1 MSFHPNDVARRSRA
15 ASILLAAAFVLLGS
29 AFYRAQ
35 VLHHSEF
42 QMQSEENRLREVPL
56 PAPRGI
62 IYDRNGKVI
71 AENLPGYTVSILAP
85 HADSLRSALQRLR
98 EVIAL
103 SDDDIET
110 VVKRFNRAP
119 NRPAVILADAKF
131 QEVSVLEEHRTEF
144 PTVIIQSAP
153 KRWYPDST
161 AVAPFIGYTG
171 EVSEAELGSQRFKGY
186 KAGMRVGKRGLELQY
201 ENVLRGHEGY
211 RFVELD
217 ARGRVVREAGAAR
230 RDSLPE
236 SGASLYTNI
245 DLDLQR
251 YTASLFGDT
260 LQGAAVAIDPETG
273 GVLAIHSAPSYD
285 ANRFTG
291 GIPKSYW
298 DSLNTDPR
306 RPMYNKAI
314 QGRYAPGSTFKLATA
329 IAGLQD
335 TALHVTLDT
344 RMPVACTGGFTF
356 GNRYWRCWDKRGH
369 GNVNLAQAIEKS
381 CDVYFYQLGLQLQL
395 SRLLAGG
402 VQLKF
407 NERSG
412 IDLPSETRPEFP
424 YAEEYYRKKY
434 GRNYVRASSAINLS
448 IGQGENAQ
456 TVINMARFYTALA
469 NDGVMVKPTIAKQ
482 IPQRDTVYKLPPDEL
497 AGIRAALAGVVS
509 ERGTAAGAR
518 IAGVVIAGKTGTAQS
533 GNFDPVTGKELNH
546 AWFTG
551 YAPADKPRIVV
562 AVMLENVSFHGSVTA
577 LLASKMIAYYL
588 KRPTAAVQESITNG
602 G

>member
-15 ASILLAAAFVLLGS
+15 ASVLLAGAFVLLGS

-35 VLHHSEF
+35 VLHYTEF
-42 QMQSEENRLREVPL
+42 VAQSEENRLREVPL

-62 IYDRNGKVI
+62 IYDRNGKVN

-98 EVIAL
+98 EVITL
-103 SDDDIET
+103 TDDDIET
-110 VVKRFNRAP
+110 VVRRYNRAP

-161 AVAPFIGYTG
+161 VVAPVVGYTG
-171 EVSEAELGSQRFKGY
+171 EISEAELAAPRFKEGY
-186 KAGMRVGKRGLELQY
+186 KAGMRIGKRGLELQY
-201 ENVLRGHEGY
+201 ESVLRGHEGY
-211 RFVELD
+211 RFVEVD

-230 RDSLPE
+230 ADQLPE
-236 SGASLYTNI
+236 PGGNLYTNI
-245 DLDLQR
+245 DLELQR
-251 YTASLFGDT
+251 FTASLFGDS
-260 LQGAAVAIDPETG
+260 LQGGAVAIDPETG
-273 GVLAIHSAPSYD
+273 GVLAIVSAPSYD

-306 RPMYNKAI
+306 RPMYNKAV

-329 IAGLQD
+329 IAGLEQG
-335 TALHVTLDT
+335 LVTMDT
-344 RMPVACTGGFTF
+344 RMPVPCTGGFSY
-356 GNRYWRCWDKRGH
+356 GRGYWRCWEKRGH
-369 GNVNLAQAIEKS
+369 GNVNLTQAIEKS
-381 CDVYFYQLGLQLQL
+381 CDVFFYQLGMQLRL
-395 SRLLAGG
+395 KGLLAGG
-402 VQLKF
+402 VKLKF
-407 NERSG
+407 NEKTG
-412 IDLPSETRPEFP
+412 IDLPSETKSEFP
-424 YAEEYYRKKY
+424 YAEDYYRKKY
-434 GRNYVRASSAINLS
+434 GRNYVAASSAINLS

-456 TVINMARFYTALA
+456 TVVNMARFYTALA

-482 IPQRDTVYKLPPDEL
+482 IPVRDTVYKLTPEQVQ
-497 AGIRAALAGVVS
+497 GIRAALAGVVS

-518 IAGVVIAGKTGTAQS
+518 LTGVVMAGKTGTAQS
-533 GNFDPVTGKELNH
+533 GIFREGKELNH

-551 YAPADKPRIVV
+551 YAPADKPKIVV
-562 AVMLENVSFHGSVTA
+562 AVMLENVLYHGSVTA
-577 LLASKMIAYYL
+577 RMASQMIQFYL
-588 KRPTAAVQESITNG
+588 KRPTAVQESIVAG
-602 G
+602 E

>member
-15 ASILLAAAFVLLGS
+15 ASVLLAAAFVLLGS

-35 VLHHSEF
+35 VLHHQEF
-42 QMQSEENRLREVPL
+42 EMQSEENRLREVPL

-62 IYDRNGKVI
+62 IYDRTGKVI

-103 SDDDIET
+103 TDDDIET

-144 PTVIIQSAP
+144 PTVIIQSTP

-171 EVSEAELGSQRFKGY
+171 EVSESELASQRYKGY
-186 KAGMRVGKRGLELQY
+186 KAGMRVGKRGLEQQY
-201 ENVLRGHEGY
+201 ESVLRGHEGY
-211 RFVELD
+211 RFVEVD

-230 RDSLPE
+230 DDQLPE
-236 SGASLYTNI
+236 AGGNLYTNI

-251 YTASLFGDT
+251 FTASLFGDT

-306 RPMYNKAI
+306 RPMYNKAV

-329 IAGLQD
+329 IAGLQKGI
-335 TALHVTLDT
+335 VTLDT
-344 RMPVACTGGFTF
+344 HMDQGCSGGFAF
-356 GNRYWRCWDKRGH
+356 GRGYWRCWEKRGH

-381 CDVYFYQLGLQLQL
+381 CDVYFYQLGLKLQL
-395 SRLLAGG
+395 SGLLAGG

-412 IDLPSETRPEFP
+412 IDLPSETKSEWP

-482 IPQRDTVYKLPPDEL
+482 IPKRDTVYRLPPEQI
-497 AGIRAALAGVVS
+497 AGLRAALAGVVS

-533 GNFDPVTGKELNH
+533 GNFDPATGKELNH

-551 YAPADKPRIVV
+551 YAPSDKPKIVV
-562 AVMLENVSFHGSVTA
+562 AVMLENVFFHGSVTA
-577 LLASKMIAYYL
+577 RMASQMIQFYL
-588 KRPTAAVQESITNG
+588 KRPTAAVQESIIAG